1 MLDSASRAGAPA
13 GHGTGAGP
21 ESITTGQIMGS
32 HLSTTVAE
40 GLAFMQ
46 IVDGRKVDSLSGE
59 RIDVAC
65 PSDGKVFASIPASGS
80 ADVDTAVKAAQTA
93 FSEGPWSRMPAFER
107 GRLLTRLFNLI
118 GEHGDELAALES
130 RDTGKPVRQGKADVA
145 ATMRYYEFYG
155 GAADKMH
162 GDTIPFLNGYT
173 ALTLREPHGVV
184 AGIIP
189 WNYPLQILAR
199 VAGAALAMGNTLVV
213 KPAEDASLSTIRIAE
228 LALEAG
234 FPAGVFNVITGY
246 GAEAGAALSAHPL
259 VDYVTFTGSPLT
271 GTRIQQA
278 AAVNNRGVTMELG
291 GKSPQIVFA
300 DADLDAALPV
310 LVNAI
315 IQNGGQTC
323 SAGSRVLIEK
333 PVYEAVATALEER
346 FSKLVAGPHD
356 ADLDLG
362 PMINR
367 KQMERVTGYVAAAE
381 EAGIPVLA
389 RGSVHADAPAGGY
402 YAPPV
407 LFGSVDPQAAIAQE
421 EVFGPVL
428 SLFAFDG
435 EEEAIRLANSTEYG
449 LVAGVWTRDGA
460 RQHRVAKRV
469 RAGQVFVNGYGAGG
483 GIELPFGGFKKSGHG
498 REKGFEALFDMSAT
512 KTIVF
517 NHG

>member
-1 MLDSASRAGAPA
+1 
-13 GHGTGAGP
+13 
-21 ESITTGQIMGS
+21 MGS
-32 HLSTTVAE
+32 QGSKATAE
-40 GLAFMQ
+40 TFAAMNL
-46 IVDGRKVDSLSGE
+46 IDGRPADAMSGK
-59 RIDVAC
+59 RIDVVS
-65 PSDGKVFASIPASGS
+65 PSDGKVFATIPASGE
-80 ADVDTAVKAAQTA
+80 ADVDHAVKAARKA
-93 FSEGPWSRMPAFER
+93 FDEGPWSRMPAVER
-107 GRLLTRLFNLI
+107 GRCLTRLFHLV
-118 GEHGDELAALES
+118 EKHGDELAELES
-130 RDTGKPVRQGKADVA
+130 RDTGKPARQGRADVA

-155 GAADKMH
+155 GAGDKVH
-162 GDTIPFLNGYT
+162 GDTIPFLDGYT

-213 KPAEDASLSTIRIAE
+213 KPAEDASLTTVRMAE

-234 FPAGVFNVITGY
+234 FPAGVFNVVTGY

-271 GTRIQQA
+271 GTAIQSA
-278 AAVNNRGVTMELG
+278 AARNNRGVTMELG

-300 DADLDAALPV
+300 DADLDAATPV

-323 SAGSRVLIEK
+323 SAGSRILIEL
-333 PVYEAVATALEER
+333 PVYEQVARELTAR

-362 PMINR
+362 ALINA
-367 KQMERVTGYVAAAE
+367 KQKERVSGFVAAAE
-381 EAGIPVLA
+381 EAGIEVLA
-389 RGSVHADAPAGGY
+389 RGSVQPGAPDGGY
-402 YAPPV
+402 YFAPA
-407 LFGSVDPQAAIAQE
+407 LFGAVDPAAAIAQE

-428 SLFAFDG
+428 SLFPFEG
-435 EEEAIRLANSTEYG
+435 EEVAVRLANDTEFG
-449 LVAGVWTRDGA
+449 LVAGIWTKDGG

-498 REKGFEALFDMSAT
+498 REKGFEALYDMSAT
-512 KTIVF
+512 KTVVF

>member
-1 MLDSASRAGAPA
+1 MDRAVNAA
-13 GHGTGAGP
+13 RK
-21 ESITTGQIMGS
+21 
-32 HLSTTVAE
+32 
-40 GLAFMQ
+40 AF
-46 IVDGRKVDSLSGE
+46 D
-59 RIDVAC
+59 
-65 PSDGKVFASIPASGS
+65 
-80 ADVDTAVKAAQTA
+80 
-93 FSEGPWSRMPAFER
+93 EGPWTKMAAAER
-107 GRLLTRLFNLI
+107 GRCLTRLYHLVERNA
-118 GEHGDELAALES
+118 DELAALES
-130 RDTGKPVRQGKADVA
+130 RDTGKPARQGKVDVV
-145 ATMRYYEFYG
+145 ATVRCYEFYG
-155 GAADKMH
+155 GAADKVH
-162 GDTIPFLNGYT
+162 GDTIPFLDGYT

-213 KPAEDASLSTIRIAE
+213 KPAEDASLTAIRIAE

-234 FPAGVFNVITGY
+234 VPPGVFNVITGF
-246 GAEAGAALSAHPL
+246 GRAAGAALAAHPG
-259 VDYVTFTGSPLT
+259 VDYVTFTGSPPT
-271 GTRIQQA
+271 GTAIQRA

-300 DADLDAALPV
+300 DADIEAALPV

-315 IQNGGQTC
+315 VQNGGQTC

-333 PVYEAVATALEER
+333 SVYEKVASVLAER
-346 FSKLVAGPHD
+346 FSTLVAGPHD
-356 ADLDLG
+356 ADRDLG
-362 PMINR
+362 ALINS
-367 KQMERVTGYVAAAE
+367 KQRDRVAGMVAAAA
-381 EAGIPVLA
+381 EAGAQILA
-389 RGSVHADAPAGGY
+389 QGSVDPAAPDGGY
-402 YAPPV
+402 YQPPV
-407 LFGSVDPQAAIAQE
+407 LFGSVDPVIQLARD

-428 SLFAFDG
+428 ALMPFED
-435 EEEAIRLANSTEYG
+435 EADAVRLANATEFG

-517 NHG
+517 NHQ

>member
-1 MLDSASRAGAPA
+1 MGTPFSR
-13 GHGTGAGP
+13 
-21 ESITTGQIMGS
+21 
-32 HLSTTVAE
+32 TVAE
-40 GLAFMQ
+40 GAAFMNL
-46 IVDGRKVDSLSGE
+46 IDGKPADSLSGI
-59 RIDVAC
+59 RIDVAS
-65 PSDGKVFASIPASGS
+65 PSDGKVFSSIPASNV
-80 ADVDTAVKAAQTA
+80 ADVDRAVRSAHEA
-93 FSEGPWSRMPAFER
+93 FHDGPWSRMPAVER
-107 GRLLTRLFNLI
+107 GRCLTRLFQLVEKN
-118 GEHGDELAALES
+118 GDELAALES
-130 RDTGKPVRQGKADVA
+130 RDTGKPVRQGRADVT

-155 GAADKMH
+155 GAGDKIH
-162 GDTIPFLNGYT
+162 GDTIPFLDGYT

-189 WNYPLQILAR
+189 WNYPMQILAR

-213 KPAEDASLSTIRIAE
+213 KPAEDASLTTIRIAQ

-234 FPAGVFNVITGY
+234 VPEGVFNVITGY
-246 GAEAGAALSAHPL
+246 GRDAGAALSSHPL
-259 VDYVTFTGSPLT
+259 VDYVTFTGSPMT
-271 GTRIQQA
+271 GTAIQQA

-300 DADLDAALPV
+300 DADVEAALPV

-333 PVYEAVATALEER
+333 PLYEQVASALAER
-346 FSKLVAGPHD
+346 FSGLVAGPHD

-362 PMINR
+362 PLINKSQQTR
-367 KQMERVTGYVAAAE
+367 VAAMIAAAK
-381 EAGIPVLA
+381 EAGVSVLA
-389 RGSVHADAPAGGY
+389 EGSVHADAPADGY
-402 YAPPV
+402 YQAPV
-407 LFGSVDPQAAIAQE
+407 LFGAVDPRAAVAQE

-428 SLFAFDG
+428 TLFPFEG
-435 EEEAIRLANSTEYG
+435 EEEAVRLANGTDFG
-449 LVAGVWTRDGA
+449 LVAGIWTKDGA
-460 RQHRVAKRV
+460 RQHRIAKRV

-498 REKGFEALFDMSAT
+498 REKGFEALYDMSAT

>member
-1 MLDSASRAGAPA
+1 
-13 GHGTGAGP
+13 
-21 ESITTGQIMGS
+21 MGS

-40 GLAFMQ
+40 GLAFMNL
-46 IVDGRKVDSLSGE
+46 IDGKPVDALSGA

-65 PSDGKVFASIPASGS
+65 PSDGKVFASIPASGA
-80 ADVDTAVKAAQTA
+80 ADVDRAVKAARRA
-93 FSEGPWSRMPAFER
+93 FDSGPWSRMPAVER
-107 GRLLTRLFNLI
+107 GRCLTRLFQLV
-118 GEHGDELAALES
+118 EKHGDELAALES
-130 RDTGKPVRQGKADVA
+130 RDTGKPVRQGRADVT

-155 GAADKMH
+155 GAGDKIH
-162 GDTIPFLNGYT
+162 GDTIPFLPGYT

-213 KPAEDASLSTIRIAE
+213 KPAEDASLSAIRIAE

-234 FPAGVFNVITGY
+234 IPEGVFNVITGY
-246 GAEAGAALSAHPL
+246 GRDAGAALSAHPG
-259 VDYVTFTGSPLT
+259 VDYVTFTGSPMT
-271 GTRIQQA
+271 GTAIQQA

-300 DADLDAALPV
+300 DADIEAALPV

-323 SAGSRVLIEK
+323 SAGSRILIEK
-333 PVYEAVATALEER
+333 PVYEQIATALAER
-346 FSKLVAGPHD
+346 FSKLTAGPHE

-362 PMINR
+362 ALINP
-367 KQMERVTGYVAAAE
+367 KQKERVAGFVAAAE

-389 RGSVHADAPAGGY
+389 RGQVAADAPAGGWY
-402 YAPPV
+402 FAPA
-407 LFGSVDPQAAIAQE
+407 LFGAVDPKAALAQE

-428 SLFAFDG
+428 SLFPFEG
-435 EEEAIRLANSTEYG
+435 EEQAVALANDTEFG
-449 LVAGVWTRDGA
+449 LVASVWTRDGA

-498 REKGFEALFDMSAT
+498 REKGFEALYDMSAT

>member
-1 MLDSASRAGAPA
+1 
-13 GHGTGAGP
+13 
-21 ESITTGQIMGS
+21 MGS
-32 HLSTTVAE
+32 HLSRTVAE
-40 GLAFMQ
+40 GRAFMQ
-46 IVDGRKVDSLSGE
+46 LVDGRSVDSLSGE
-59 RIDVAC
+59 RIDVIS
-65 PSDGKVFASIPASGS
+65 PSDGQVFATIPSSGEV
-80 ADVDTAVKAAQTA
+80 DVDRAVRSARHA
-93 FSEGPWSRMPAFER
+93 FDQGPWSRMPAVER
-107 GRLLTRLFNLI
+107 GRCLTRLFHLVEKH
-118 GEHGDELAALES
+118 GEELGALES
-130 RDTGKPVRQGKADVA
+130 RDTGKPIRQGKADVV

-155 GAADKMH
+155 GAGDKIH

-213 KPAEDASLSTIRIAE
+213 KPAEDASLTTIRMAE

-234 FPAGVFNVITGY
+234 IPEGVFNVVTGY
-246 GAEAGAALSAHPL
+246 GRTAGAALSAHPL

-271 GTRIQQA
+271 GTAIQQA
-278 AAVNNRGVTMELG
+278 AAINNRGVTMELG

-300 DADLDAALPV
+300 DADIESALPV
-310 LVNAI
+310 LVNAV

-323 SAGSRVLIEK
+323 SAGSRVLVERPIYEK
-333 PVYEAVATALEER
+333 IAAGLAAR
-346 FSKLVAGPHD
+346 FSKLMAGPHD

-362 PMINR
+362 ALINF
-367 KQMERVTGYVAAAE
+367 KQRERVARMVAAAE
-381 EAGIPVLA
+381 EAGIAVLA
-389 RGSVHADAPAGGY
+389 KGGVDANAPTGGY
-402 YAPPV
+402 YQPPV
-407 LFGSVDPQAAIAQE
+407 LFGSVDPNATIAQE

-428 SLFAFDG
+428 TLFPFDD
-435 EEEAIRLANSTEYG
+435 EEDAVRLANGTEFG
-449 LVAGVWTRDGA
+449 LVAGIWTRDGA

-483 GIELPFGGFKKSGHG
+483 GIELPFGGFKRSGHG
-498 REKGFEALFDMSAT
+498 REKGFEALYDMSAT

>member
-1 MLDSASRAGAPA
+1 MGTHISR
-13 GHGTGAGP
+13 
-21 ESITTGQIMGS
+21 
-32 HLSTTVAE
+32 TVAE
-40 GLAFMQ
+40 GLAFMNF
-46 IVDGRKVDSLSGE
+46 IGGRQVEAVSGK
-59 RIDVAC
+59 RIDVAS
-65 PSDGKVFASIPASGS
+65 PSDGKVFASIPESG
-80 ADVDTAVKAAQTA
+80 AQDVDRAVRAAARA
-93 FSEGPWSRMPAFER
+93 FEDGPWSRMPAVER
-107 GRLLTRLFNLI
+107 GRCLTRLGLLV
-118 GEHGDELAALES
+118 EKHSDELAALES
-130 RDTGKPVRQGKADVA
+130 RDTGKPIRQGKADVT

-155 GAADKMH
+155 GAGDKIH
-162 GDTIPFLNGYT
+162 GDTIPFLPGYT

-189 WNYPLQILAR
+189 WNYPMQILAR

-213 KPAEDASLSTIRIAE
+213 KPAEDASLSAIRIAE
-228 LALEAG
+228 LAHEAG
-234 FPAGVFNVITGY
+234 IPEGVFNVITGY
-246 GAEAGAALSAHPL
+246 GRDAGAALSSHPL
-259 VDYVTFTGSPLT
+259 VDYVTFTGSTLT
-271 GTRIQQA
+271 GTAIQQA

-300 DADLDAALPV
+300 DADLDAAMPV

-323 SAGSRVLIEK
+323 SAGSRILVQRDI
-333 PVYEAVATALEER
+333 YESVASGLAER

-362 PMINR
+362 PLINR
-367 KQMERVTGYVAAAE
+367 KQQERVAGMVAAAG
-381 EAGIPVLA
+381 EAGIEVLA
-389 RGSVHADAPAGGY
+389 RGSISKDAPTGGY
-402 YAPPV
+402 YFAPA
-407 LFGSVDPQAAIAQE
+407 LFGSVDPAKAIAQD

-428 SLFAFDG
+428 AVTPFDD
-435 EEEAIRLANSTEYG
+435 EADAIRIANGTDFG
-449 LVAGVWTRDGA
+449 LVAGVWTRDGG

-498 REKGFEALFDMSAT
+498 REKGFEALYDMSAT

>member
-1 MLDSASRAGAPA
+1 MGKHFSR
-13 GHGTGAGP
+13 
-21 ESITTGQIMGS
+21 
-32 HLSTTVAE
+32 TVAE
-40 GLAFMQ
+40 GLAFMNVIEGKQ
-46 IVDGRKVDSLSGE
+46 VDAASGR
-59 RIDVAC
+59 RIDVIS
-65 PSDGKVFASIPASGS
+65 PSDGHVFASIPAAG
-80 ADVDTAVKAAQTA
+80 AEDVDRAVRSARKAFDQ
-93 FSEGPWSRMPAFER
+93 GPWSRMPAVER
-107 GRLLTRLFNLI
+107 GRCLTRLFHLVEKN
-118 GEHGDELAALES
+118 GDELAALES
-130 RDTGKPVRQGKADVA
+130 RDTGKPIRQGKADVT

-155 GAADKMH
+155 GAGDKIH
-162 GDTIPFLNGYT
+162 GDTIPFLDGYT

-213 KPAEDASLSTIRIAE
+213 KPAEDASLTAIRIAE

-234 FPAGVFNVITGY
+234 IPQGVFNVITGY
-246 GAEAGAALSAHPL
+246 GRDAGASLSSHPL
-259 VDYVTFTGSPLT
+259 VDYVTFTGSPMT
-271 GTRIQQA
+271 GTAIQQA
-278 AAVNNRGVTMELG
+278 AAINNRGVTMELG

-300 DADLDAALPV
+300 DADLDAAMPV

-323 SAGSRVLIEK
+323 SAGSRILVQQE
-333 PVYEAVATALEER
+333 VYEKVATGLADR
-346 FSKLVAGPHD
+346 FSNLVAGPHD

-362 PMINR
+362 ALINP
-367 KQMERVTGYVAAAE
+367 KQLERVSGMVAAAQD
-381 EAGIPVLA
+381 AGVEVLA
-389 RGSVHADAPAGGY
+389 RGSVSAEAPSEGYYFAPA
-402 YAPPV
+402 
-407 LFGSVDPQAAIAQE
+407 LFGSVDPAKAIAQD

-428 SLFAFDG
+428 AVTPFQD
-435 EEEAIRLANSTEYG
+435 EADAVRIANATEFG
-449 LVAGVWTRDGA
+449 LVAAVWTRDGA

-498 REKGFEALFDMSAT
+498 REKGFEALYDMSAT

>member
-1 MLDSASRAGAPA
+1 M
-13 GHGTGAGP
+13 
-21 ESITTGQIMGS
+21 TT
-32 HLSTTVAE
+32 HLSTSVAQ
-40 GLAFMQ
+40 GLAFMNL
-46 IVDGRKVDSLSGE
+46 VDGKPADSMSGA
-59 RIDVAC
+59 RIDVVC
-65 PSDGKVFASIPASGS
+65 PSDGKVFASIPASGT
-80 ADVDTAVKAAQTA
+80 ADVDRAVRAARRA
-93 FSEGPWSRMPAFER
+93 FDTGPWSRMPAVER
-107 GRLLTRLFNLI
+107 GRCLTRLFHLV
-118 GEHGDELAALES
+118 EKHGDELAALES
-130 RDTGKPVRQGKADVA
+130 RDTGKPVRQGRADVT

-155 GAADKMH
+155 GAGDKIH
-162 GDTIPFLNGYT
+162 GDTIPFLEGYT

-184 AGIIP
+184 AGVIP

-213 KPAEDASLSTIRIAE
+213 KPAEDASLTAIRIAQ

-234 FPAGVFNVITGY
+234 IPEGVFNVVTGY
-246 GAEAGAALSAHPL
+246 GREAGAALSAHPG

-271 GTRIQQA
+271 GTAIQQA
-278 AAVNNRGVTMELG
+278 AAVNNRGVTLELG

-300 DADLDAALPV
+300 DADIEAALPV

-323 SAGSRVLIEK
+323 SAGSRILVEK
-333 PVYEAVATALEER
+333 PVYERVAAGLAER
-346 FSKLVAGPHD
+346 FSKLTAGPHD

-362 PMINR
+362 ALINPR
-367 KQMERVTGYVAAAE
+367 QKERVAGLGAAAE
-381 EAGIPVLA
+381 EAGVPVLA
-389 RGSVHADAPAGGY
+389 RGRIAPDVPQGGY
-402 YAPPV
+402 YFAPA
-407 LFGSVDPQAAIAQE
+407 LFGSVDPDAAIAQE

-428 SLFAFDG
+428 SLFAFEG
-435 EEEAIRLANSTEYG
+435 EEQAVALANGTEFG
-449 LVAGVWTRDGA
+449 LVAGVWTADGG

-498 REKGFEALFDMSAT
+498 REKGFEALYDMSAT

>member
-1 MLDSASRAGAPA
+1 
-13 GHGTGAGP
+13 
-21 ESITTGQIMGS
+21 MGS

-40 GLAFMQ
+40 GLAFMNL
-46 IVDGRKVDSLSGE
+46 IDGKPVDALSGA

-65 PSDGKVFASIPASGS
+65 PSDGKVFASIPASGA
-80 ADVDTAVKAAQTA
+80 ADVDRAVKAARRA
-93 FSEGPWSRMPAFER
+93 FDSGPWSRMPEVER
-107 GRLLTRLFNLI
+107 GPRPTRLFPLV
-118 GEHGDELAALES
+118 EKHGDELAALES
-130 RDTGKPVRQGKADVA
+130 RDTGKPVRQGRADVT

-155 GAADKMH
+155 GAGDKIH
-162 GDTIPFLNGYT
+162 GDTIPFLPGYT

-213 KPAEDASLSTIRIAE
+213 KPAEDASLSAIRIAE

-234 FPAGVFNVITGY
+234 IPEGVFNVITGY
-246 GAEAGAALSAHPL
+246 GRDAGAALSAHPG
-259 VDYVTFTGSPLT
+259 VDYVTFTGSPMT
-271 GTRIQQA
+271 GTAIQQA

-300 DADLDAALPV
+300 DADIEAALPV

-323 SAGSRVLIEK
+323 SAGSRILIEK
-333 PVYEAVATALEER
+333 PVYEQIATALAER
-346 FSKLVAGPHD
+346 FSKLTAGPHE

-362 PMINR
+362 ALINP
-367 KQMERVTGYVAAAE
+367 KQKERVAGFVAAAE

-389 RGSVHADAPAGGY
+389 RGQVAADAPAGGWY
-402 YAPPV
+402 FAPA
-407 LFGSVDPQAAIAQE
+407 LFGAVDPKAALAQE

-428 SLFAFDG
+428 SLFPFEG
-435 EEEAIRLANSTEYG
+435 EEQAVALANDTEFG
-449 LVAGVWTRDGA
+449 LVASVWTRDGA

-498 REKGFEALFDMSAT
+498 REKGFEALYDMSAT